1 MGLNYI
7 DPKIYYISCMEDTK
21 THKLVLYNDDVN
33 SYGYIVACIIQ
44 FCSHEKIQAE
54 QCAVIAHNN
63 GKCTVKHGDY
73 LEMLELKDN
82 FEFVDIKTKIEKHE
96 SYMY

>member
-1 MGLNYI
+1 MGLSYI
-7 DPKIYYISCMEDTK
+7 NPKIYYIRCMEDTK

-33 SYGYIVACIIQ
+33 SYGYIIACLIK
-44 FCSHEKIQAE
+44 FCTHEKVQAE
-54 QCAVIAHNN
+54 QCAIIAHNK
-63 GKCTVKHGDY
+63 GKCVVKHGDY

-82 FEFVDIKTKIEKHE
+82 FEFVDIKTKVEEHE